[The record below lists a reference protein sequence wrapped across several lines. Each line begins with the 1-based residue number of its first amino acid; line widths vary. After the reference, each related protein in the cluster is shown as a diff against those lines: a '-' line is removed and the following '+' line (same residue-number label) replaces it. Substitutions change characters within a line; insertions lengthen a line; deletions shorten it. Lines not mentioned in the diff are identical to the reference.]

1 MPAFAGMT
9 DAPWRHADHATLACV
24 FSQGRLG
31 HIPQVTRNRRPNS
44 WFGGVSTLASALPL
58 WKAVADRVLIV
69 EDETVLRKTLARLM
83 ARQGYEVVTASTL
96 AEALDELAQSKFE
109 TLLLD
114 VDLPDGDGLD
124 FLAELGE
131 GQRPQT
137 VVMTALNR
145 AEDEERARR
154 LKVSNL
160 IYKPFD
166 LNEFLRRSP
175 SPRAPGCVL

>member
-1 MPAFAGMT
+1 
-9 DAPWRHADHATLACV
+9 
-24 FSQGRLG
+24 
-31 HIPQVTRNRRPNS
+31 
-44 WFGGVSTLASALPL
+44 
-58 WKAVADRVLIV
+58 VLIV

-83 ARQGYEVVTASTL
+83 ARQGYEVVMVGTL

-114 VDLPDGDGLD
+114 VDLPDGDGLNL
-124 FLAELGE
+124 LAELGE
-131 GQRPQT
+131 TERPHT

-145 AEDEERARR
+145 AEDQERARR
-154 LKVSNL
+154 LNVSDF

-166 LNEFLRRSP
+166 LSEFLRRSP